1 MAGKALIAEC
11 SQIIYD
17 GFIRYNNYFHRITR
31 RARARFEQ
39 RDWKGHQQDIVE
51 RVDLYEKSVR
61 RVVLLLRRTLG
72 RRVKDRGLWH
82 EIRSYF
88 GERLDQ
94 VPDNDFIKT
103 FFNSTTRRIFDTE
116 GLDPRIE
123 FVSTGPAEDLRLILS
138 LNIRRYP
145 YWLSLRR
152 IFETILADFSF
163 RVPYDDSAHNARRIA
178 AIIKTHMREDRADG
192 IEYIR
197 FEFIDS
203 FFYQAA
209 RAYLVGKIILR
220 EGETPIVIAF
230 KNDCR
235 GIRVDAV
242 FLTQKEISLVFSYT
256 RSYYFADPNSVI
268 GAVHFL
274 KSILP
279 EKPIDELY
287 TVLGRLRQGKTE
299 RHRAFAEHLKNTYDR
314 FVHADG
320 DTGLVMIVFTLPS
333 YNLVFK
339 VIRDKFG
346 YPKTL
351 SRREVIEKYKL
362 VSKHDRAGRLIDTQE
377 FLNLEF
383 PCNRFSGALRK
394 ELLEAATDSARREGN
409 KLILKRV
416 YVERRVRPLNLYL
429 QEAAPKAARQAVI
442 DYGQAIKDLACTNIF
457 TGDLLLKN
465 FGVTQHQRVI
475 FYDYDEVSL
484 VTECRFRD
492 IPEAGDYEDELQAD
506 AWYFVGGNDIF
517 PEEFIRFLHMN
528 DHLKAIFMQYHGDL
542 LTAEYWRRM
551 QNRHQKGEVSL
562 VVPYNSTI
570 SRREDASGDAHL
582 QSRRRSGEA

>member
-1 MAGKALIAEC
+1 MADKALIAEC

-17 GFIRYNNYFHRITR
+17 GFIRYNHQFHRITR
-31 RARARFEQ
+31 RARGRFEQ
-39 RDWKGHQQDIVE
+39 RDWKGHQQDIVD

-72 RRVKDRGLWH
+72 QRVKDRGLWH

-94 VPDNDFIKT
+94 APDNDFIKT
-103 FFNSTTRRIFDTE
+103 FFNSSTRRIFNTK
-116 GLDPRIE
+116 GLDPQIE
-123 FVSTGPAEDLRLILS
+123 FVSTSPSEDLRLIMS

-145 YWLSLRR
+145 YWLSLQR
-152 IFETILADFSF
+152 IFETILNDFSF
-163 RVPYDDSAHNARRIA
+163 RVPYEDTAHNARRIA
-178 AIIKTHMREDRADG
+178 AIIDAHMRENHADG

-209 RAYLVGKIILR
+209 RAYLVGKIILS
-220 EGETPIVIAF
+220 EGEAPIVIAF
-230 KNDCR
+230 KNEYG
-235 GIRVDAV
+235 GIQVDAV
-242 FLTQKEISLVFSYT
+242 FLTQKEISLIFSYT

-274 KSILP
+274 KSMLP
-279 EKPIDELY
+279 EKPVDELY

-299 RHRAFAEHLKNTYDR
+299 RYRAFAEHLKQTRDR

-320 DTGLVMIVFTLPS
+320 DAGLVMIVFTLPS
-333 YNLVFK
+333 HNLVFK

-346 YPKTL
+346 YPKTI
-351 SRREVIEKYKL
+351 SRREVIDKYKL

-383 PCNRFSGALRK
+383 PSNRFSWALRN
-394 ELLEAATDSARREGN
+394 ELLEAASESVRRESN

-429 QEAAPKAARQAVI
+429 HEAAPEEARHAVI
-442 DYGQAIKDLACTNIF
+442 DYGQAIKDLAYTNIF

-465 FGVTQHQRVI
+465 FGVTQYHRVI

-484 VTECRFRD
+484 VTECRFRE
-492 IPEAGDYEDELQAD
+492 IPEAGDYEDEMQAD

-517 PEEFIRFLHMN
+517 PEEFIRFLNMN
-528 DHLKAIFMQYHGDL
+528 EELKQQFMRYHGDL
-542 LTAEYWRRM
+542 LTAEYWRRI
-551 QNRHQKGEVSL
+551 QNRHHKGEVSL
-562 VVPYNSTI
+562 VVPYNSTA
-570 SRREDASGDAHL
+570 SRLEGAAGDARL
-582 QSRRRSGEA
+582 

>member
-1 MAGKALIAEC
+1 MADKALIAEC

-17 GFIRYNNYFHRITR
+17 GFIRYNNAFHRITR
-31 RARARFEQ
+31 RARTRFER
-39 RDWKGHQQDIVE
+39 RDWKGHQQDIVD

-72 RRVKDRGLWH
+72 QKVKDRGLWH
-82 EIRSYF
+82 EIRGYF

-103 FFNSTTRRIFDTE
+103 FFNSSTRRIFDTA
-116 GLDPRIE
+116 GPDPRIE
-123 FVSTGPAEDLRLILS
+123 FVSSGPAEDLRLILS

-145 YWLSLRR
+145 YWLSLRG

-178 AIIKTHMREDRADG
+178 AIIEAHMRASRAGD

-220 EGETPIVIAF
+220 EGEAPIIIAF
-230 KNDCR
+230 KHDHG

-242 FLTQKEISLVFSYT
+242 FLTQKEISQIFSYT

-274 KSILP
+274 QSMLP
-279 EKPIDELY
+279 EKPVDELY

-314 FVHADG
+314 FVHAEG

-377 FLNLEF
+377 FLNLEV
-383 PCNRFSGALRK
+383 PYNRFSAALRK
-394 ELLEAATDSARREGN
+394 ELLEAAAGSARREGAR
-409 KLILKRV
+409 LILKRV

-429 QEAAPKAARQAVI
+429 DEAGPQAARQAVI

-465 FGVTQHQRVI
+465 FGVTRHQRVI

-492 IPEAGDYEDELQAD
+492 IPEAGDDLDEMRAG

-517 PEEFIRFLHMN
+517 PEEFMRFLRL
-528 DHLKAIFMQYHGDL
+528 DDDLKGVFMRHHADL
-542 LTAEYWRRM
+542 LTARYWRGIQAR
-551 QNRHQKGEVSL
+551 RQKGEVSL
-562 VVPYNSTI
+562 VVPYNSTTGQP
-570 SRREDASGDAHL
+570 EDPASNAHL
-582 QSRRRSGEA
+582 QS